1 VKEGYVALL
10 DVLGF
15 SALVGGDVTGA
26 KVRRYLDCLQ
36 GASLERRVDYVVFS
50 DSIVLTAKGE
60 SAESLLAV
68 AGTCSRLLV
77 DLLNEGI
84 PLRGAIAFGGFV
96 REALGQSVF
105 VAGRAVIEAYQF
117 EQQQDWIGVML
128 APSAVAQVPDL
139 IDRCR
144 LPGDGVAMTFND
156 VEARYPWPA
165 FIQRCRNIPFHQS
178 GAFEPSV
185 FDGFAVVPTKGS
197 VDAGQIRDSLKAA
210 MERLAWLRVL
220 APTPSSQ
227 RKYQLTREW
236 LHPIQGRWH
245 DIAYEK
251 ERAGGDGEHKA
262 NLLE

>member
-15 SALVGGDVTGA
+15 SALVSADLTGE

-36 GASLERRVDYVVFS
+36 GASVERRVDYVVFS
-50 DSIVLTAKGE
+50 DSIVLSAKGD
-60 SAESLLAV
+60 SPDSLLAV

-96 REALGQSVF
+96 REAFGESVF

-144 LPGDGVAMTFND
+144 LPGDGVAMTFKD
-156 VEARYPWPA
+156 IEARYPWPA
-165 FIQRCRNIPFHQS
+165 FIQRCRSIPFHQS
-178 GAFEPSV
+178 SPFELSV
-185 FDGFAVVPTKGS
+185 FDGFAVVPTKG
-197 VDAGQIRDSLKAA
+197 VLEAAEIRDSVKVA
-210 MERLAWLRVL
+210 MDRLAWLRVL

-227 RKYQLTREW
+227 RKYQLTGDW
-236 LHPIQGRWH
+236 LYPIQGRWH
-245 DIAYEK
+245 DIAFEK
-251 ERAGGDGEHKA
+251 ERAATG
-262 NLLE
+262 

>member
-1 VKEGYVALL
+1 MKEGYVALL

-15 SALVGGDVTGA
+15 SALVSGDLTGE

-36 GASLERRVDYVVFS
+36 GASVERRVDYVVFS
-50 DSIVLTAKGE
+50 DSIVLSAKGD
-60 SAESLLAV
+60 SPDSLLAV

-96 REALGQSVF
+96 REAFGESVF

-117 EQQQDWIGVML
+117 VML

-144 LPGDGVAMTFND
+144 LPGDGVAMTFKD
-156 VEARYPWPA
+156 IEARYPWPA
-165 FIQRCRNIPFHQS
+165 FIQRCRSIPFHQS
-178 GAFEPSV
+178 SPFEPSV
-185 FDGFAVVPTKGS
+185 FDGFAVVPTKG
-197 VDAGQIRDSLKAA
+197 VVEAGEVRDSVKVA
-210 MERLAWLRVL
+210 MDRLAWLRVL

-227 RKYQLTREW
+227 RKYQLTGDW
-236 LHPIQGRWH
+236 LYPIQGRWH
-245 DIAYEK
+245 DIAFEK
-251 ERAGGDGEHKA
+251 ERAATG
-262 NLLE
+262 